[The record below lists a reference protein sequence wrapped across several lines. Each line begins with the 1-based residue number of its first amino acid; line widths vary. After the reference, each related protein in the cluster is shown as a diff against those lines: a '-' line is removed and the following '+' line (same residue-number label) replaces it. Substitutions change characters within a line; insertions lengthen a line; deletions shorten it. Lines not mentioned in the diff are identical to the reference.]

1 MAERYS
7 DEVRG
12 KARDLWLQGKTD
24 EEIAAALGIT
34 RPDTI
39 RDWRRKEDWTGI
51 RRVIE
56 RGVSLRFDAERN
68 VATADAKSREIRMV
82 DAMESLIAR
91 QLRQVGSSQ
100 DVRTASNS
108 LRSLTGALANIQL
121 VRRRALEQDCDH
133 GKPERRL
140 TIAGLVDSMDLEEAH
155 ERSIDNLGIKAL
167 GPSPAA

>member
-1 MAERYS
+1 MSPVESPAADDGTAALFGPGGHDMAERYS

-39 RDWRRKEDWTGI
+39 RDWRRKEDWTGM

-82 DAMESLIAR
+82 DAMEP
-91 QLRQVGSSQ
+91 Q
-100 DVRTASNS
+100 
-108 LRSLTGALANIQL
+108 
-121 VRRRALEQDCDH
+121 
-133 GKPERRL
+133 
-140 TIAGLVDSMDLEEAH
+140 
-155 ERSIDNLGIKAL
+155 
-167 GPSPAA
+167 